1 MLYRVFPDAHRLR
14 HCAQLGRSRSAA
26 TLSVPETEQSVP
38 RTLAR
43 CICRLAVDSSFFKQ
57 SFPPINSRISQ
68 VNAFDSEELRCVSFN
83 APCKHICP
91 PVHQPHQNPAYCWT
105 LQNVPNGHPAPWFQC
120 SLRGVLKLVRN
131 TAPCYETIVCFPA
144 LPWVVA
150 FHAAATVVHCRRS
163 RSLPSD
169 GDLQISFA
177 RARL

>member
-1 MLYRVFPDAHRLR
+1 MLLILRNFDAYLSTCRV
-14 HCAQLGRSRSAA
+14 S
-26 TLSVPETEQSVP
+26 TSVPS
-38 RTLAR
+38 
-43 CICRLAVDSSFFKQ
+43 
-57 SFPPINSRISQ
+57 
-68 VNAFDSEELRCVSFN
+68 
-83 APCKHICP
+83 APAA
-91 PVHQPHQNPAYCWT
+91 QNPAYCWT

-163 RSLPSD
+163 RSLSSD

>member
-91 PVHQPHQNPAYCWT
+91 
-105 LQNVPNGHPAPWFQC
+105 QC
-120 SLRGVLKLVRN
+120 TSRTESGVLLDVAECAKRPPSALV
-131 TAPCYETIVCFPA
+131 P
-144 LPWVVA
+144 
-150 FHAAATVVHCRRS
+150 
-163 RSLPSD
+163 
-169 GDLQISFA
+169 
-177 RARL
+177 